1 MARKKNLD
9 RTELLVLALLSRE
22 DLYGY
27 QMIAELDRQSNHTFS
42 MKEGTLYPVLH
53 SLENAGAV
61 SSYRAASTAG
71 KERKYYHLTRAGL
84 ALLQEEQQDW
94 QEYSAAVNAVLQ
106 NALNPA

>member
-9 RTELLVLALLSRE
+9 RTELLVLALLSQE

-71 KERKYYHLTRAGL
+71 KERKYYLTRAGL